1 MTKKNEN
8 IENEYWEVIEL
19 TDPITNKKF
28 TQKVKITKYKTPNAK
43 GKGVAEELE
52 DDPVVITLDEDF
64 EADQE

>member
-8 IENEYWEVIEL
+8 IEDEYWEVIEL

-28 TQKVKITKYKTPNAK
+28 TQKVKITKYKTPNVR

-52 DDPVVITLDEDF
+52 DDSVVALPDEDF